1 MFKDE
6 TPVQVLLRVHKQ
18 PNKWPAGVSDPTPF
32 LFHLH
37 SHGEWDMN
45 ALSCIVFKDDTTDSD
60 CSIPRVWLRSPI
72 WYPDSF
78 LYFAHMK
85 LVGRLVTAAAFNRAC
100 HCLYL
105 CLQNTK
111 WAVAR
116 NEPLHFLTTASQ
128 IDVSVVSSQMF
139 PSTAMLPN
147 IVLQGWTSRAH
158 FNDTHSF
165 GWGLSTLQWFHNK
178 NEELIPSTYSVLVHC
193 DKWWEEHRQSRRPG
207 QCRLGN
213 HTLETVQVNELGSK
227 EFYKS

>member
-1 MFKDE
+1 MTSWCQRPYPISLPPSLTWRVGYE
-6 TPVQVLLRVHKQ
+6 CVVLCRIQ
-18 PNKWPAGVSDPTPF
+18 KWHYWQW
-32 LFHLH
+32 LLH
-37 SHGEWDMN
+37 SPCVTEKPNM
-45 ALSCIVFKDDTTDSD
+45 V
-60 CSIPRVWLRSPI
+60 
-72 WYPDSF
+72 PDSF

-147 IVLQGWTSRAH
+147 IVLQGWTSRVH
-158 FNDTHSF
+158 FIDTHSF
-165 GWGLSTLQWFHNK
+165 AWGLSTLQWFHNK
-178 NEELIPSTYSVLVHC
+178 NSELIPSTPSVLAHC
-193 DKWWEEHRQSRRPG
+193 DKWWAEHKQSKRPG
-207 QCRLGN
+207 QCVG
-213 HTLETVQVNELGSK
+213 
-227 EFYKS
+227 